1 MIGRGAKFKY
11 TNLDWISV
19 LLFLALVFL
28 GWLSLYAVTSAN
40 TVQDYFDLDTLHGK
54 QLIRILLGFVL
65 VLIILFSDAVIY
77 KKYAIVFYAI
87 SLLLLLGLFVLGNKI
102 NGEISWYR
110 FLGFSMQPSEFAKFA
125 TALAFSNIL
134 SGKQFDAESIEDW
147 VKVFIILFIPV
158 FLILLLG
165 DEGSALV
172 FLFMIF
178 AFYRAGLP
186 WFFILGPIVL
196 LLLFMTTLYLSP
208 LKTSLIVFLIALY
221 SIYKVD
227 KRRKY
232 LERTTL
238 IVVLAVAAIGF
249 SFSSHY
255 IFNNALKH
263 HQQDRINI
271 LLGKLDDNRG
281 AGYNL
286 HQSEIAFGV
295 GGFSGSGFLKG
306 TQTAGSFIP
315 EQKTDYIF
323 TVVGEEF
330 GFGGTFTVIMLFL
343 LLFMRILYLAERQ
356 KNDFTRYYGYA
367 VVAVIFSHFFIN
379 IAMIIGLA
387 PTIGIP
393 LPFFSYGGS
402 ALWGFTIL
410 IFIFLKLD
418 ANSVNEW

>member
-1 MIGRGAKFKY
+1 MKGRGSLFKY

-19 LLFLALVFL
+19 FLFLSLVFL

-40 TVQDYFDLDTLHGK
+40 TAHDYFDLTTLHGK
-54 QLIRILLGFVL
+54 QLVRILLGL
-65 VLIILFSDAVIY
+65 ILILIILYSDAAVY
-77 KKYAIVFYAI
+77 KKFAIVFYAL
-87 SLLLLLGLFVLGNKI
+87 SLLLLLGLFVFGNKI

-110 FLGFSMQPSEFAKFA
+110 FLGFSIQPSEFAKFA

-134 SGKQFDAESIEDW
+134 ASKQFDAENVEGW
-147 VKVFIILFIPV
+147 VKVFLILLAPV
-158 FLILLLG
+158 LLILLLG

-178 AFYRAGLP
+178 VFYRAGLP
-186 WFFILGPIVL
+186 WYFIFVPIVM
-196 LLLFMTTLYLSP
+196 LLLFMITLYLSP
-208 LKTSLIVFLIALY
+208 LKTSLIVLLITVF

-232 LERTTL
+232 LERVSL
-238 IVVLAVAAIGF
+238 IVALAIIAIGF

-255 IFNNALKH
+255 IFNNVLKP

-271 LLGKLDDNRG
+271 LLGKSNDIRG

-295 GGFSGSGFLKG
+295 GGFSGTGFLNG
-306 TQTAGSFIP
+306 TQTAGQFIP

-330 GFGGTFTVIMLFL
+330 GFLGTFTVIILFF
-343 LLFMRILYLAERQ
+343 LLFMRILFLAERQ

-367 VVAVIFSHFFIN
+367 VVAIIFAHFFIN

-402 ALWGFTIL
+402 ALWSFTIL